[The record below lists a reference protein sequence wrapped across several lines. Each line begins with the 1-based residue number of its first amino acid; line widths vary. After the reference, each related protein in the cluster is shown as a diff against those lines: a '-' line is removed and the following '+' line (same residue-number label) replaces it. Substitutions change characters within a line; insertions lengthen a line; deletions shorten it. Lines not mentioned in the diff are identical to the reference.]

1 MYGIEP
7 SYYGT
12 HAPQE
17 HPKYVKWQQLEYV
30 KWQQLD

>member
-1 MYGIEP
+1 MCGIEP

-12 HAPQE
+12 HAQQE
-17 HPKYVKWQQLEYV
+17 HAIASTPEYV